1 MNDDFTFDWAVL
13 APITDVETTVEHI
26 CVTHNLNGTWFESH
40 PDGLPV
46 KGCRIT
52 LADTSTLAVLTLQG
66 YYEDQTHLRLQPP
79 LVPWIRQQML
89 PRSQM
94 ICIKHFAPPDGCPL
108 RNGFLKA
115 LHVLC
120 VHRAFDHG
128 QTSLARPS
136 NWVP

>member
-46 KGCRIT
+46 KGCRIM

-66 YYEDQTHLRLQPP
+66 YYEDQTHLRLQPAARAVDQATDVAALADDLYKAFRTAGWMP
-79 LVPWIRQQML
+79 SEKRLFEST
-89 PRSQM
+89 PRFMRPQGFRPRPNLASQT
-94 ICIKHFAPPDGCPL
+94 K
-108 RNGFLKA
+108 
-115 LHVLC
+115 
-120 VHRAFDHG
+120 
-128 QTSLARPS
+128 
-136 NWVP
+136 